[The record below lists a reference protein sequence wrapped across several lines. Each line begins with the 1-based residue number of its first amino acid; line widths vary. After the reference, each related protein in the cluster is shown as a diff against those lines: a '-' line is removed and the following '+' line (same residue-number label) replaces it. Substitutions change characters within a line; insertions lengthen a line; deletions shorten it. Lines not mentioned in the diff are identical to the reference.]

1 MGNDVYED
9 THLWIPVEELFCVKK
24 LVLLITVQ
32 EHLKAFPQKLGNCVF
47 QNPSEVWVNS
57 F

>member
-9 THLWIPVEELFCVKK
+9 THLWIPVEELFCVK
-24 LVLLITVQ
+24 LLLLITVQ
-32 EHLKAFPQKLGNCVF
+32 EHLKALPQKLGNYVF
-47 QNPSEVWVNS
+47 QNPSEVLVNS